1 MAITSRLSPRPTL
14 SLQARPAEAQTS
26 DQRGPCPSLWTRS
39 TVSILSW
46 ACHFPAPKSP
56 EARRWVLWTLL
67 PARPPC
73 LSYVSPAC
81 APPGPRPLLAHH
93 ALPLSRSPSNVT
105 PLPHLSVSIAG
116 RGASGMWL
124 SILFLARSPWKWRRV
139 GPAAAQA
146 ITHRRHQSVPNN
158 VYILIHLST
167 PGSVG
172 VSLVRVCSFFLTCST
187 YRAQEG
193 RRFQGPGHRGVLG
206 MARLLEMPLP

>member
-1 MAITSRLSPRPTL
+1 MLTVAPSCLQSPSLLSPALGDVACRQDCHEWVAITSRLSPRPTL

-39 TVSILSW
+39 TFSILSW

-81 APPGPRPLLAHH
+81 APPGPWPLLAHH

-124 SILFLARSPWKWRRV
+124 SILFLARGPWKWRRV
-139 GPAAAQA
+139 GPACRLQ
-146 ITHRRHQSVPNN
+146 RR
-158 VYILIHLST
+158 
-167 PGSVG
+167 
-172 VSLVRVCSFFLTCST
+172 
-187 YRAQEG
+187 
-193 RRFQGPGHRGVLG
+193 
-206 MARLLEMPLP
+206 PLPIAGTNPFQTMFTF